1 MKKYIKPSVEVIE
14 METAQVIA
22 DSDGRNT
29 MSLSDTETTSV
40 YESRNRGAAWTDYEG
55 E

>member
-22 DSDGRNT
+22 NSGE
-29 MSLSDTETTSV
+29 LSQQGDFNSNDMKV
-40 YESRNRGAAWTDYEG
+40 LESRNRGAAWSDYEG

>member
-22 DSDGRNT
+22 NSDGT
-29 MSLSDTETTSV
+29 TFSLSETETSSV
-40 YESRNRGAAWTDYEG
+40 YESRNRGAAWADYEG

>member
-22 DSDGRNT
+22 DSLGQAGDFN
-29 MSLSDTETTSV
+29 SDDMKV
-40 YESRNRGAAWTDYEG
+40 LESRNRGAAWADYEG

>member
-14 METAQVIA
+14 METAMVIA
-22 DSDGRNT
+22 ESPT
-29 MSLSDTETTSV
+29 LSQQGDFSEGQSV
-40 YESRNRGAAWTDYEG
+40 LESRNRGAAWTDYEG